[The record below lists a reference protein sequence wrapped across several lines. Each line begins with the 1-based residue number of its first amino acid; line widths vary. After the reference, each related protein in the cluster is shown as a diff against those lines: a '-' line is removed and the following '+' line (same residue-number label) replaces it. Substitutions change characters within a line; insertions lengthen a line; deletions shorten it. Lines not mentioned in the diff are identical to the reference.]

1 MGKEQII
8 KKLIDE
14 LAAVAKME
22 GKARTGA
29 GVKGASGANT
39 AQQKANFEKA
49 KQKLIEKARAEREAA
64 KKADYER
71 LQNKGVNVDEI
82 KKSVQANA
90 EKVKSNKEEVISQDK
105 RTRYPKEE
113 PNAANRFTFKTEGQ
127 TTGGLTERPSRVIG
141 RQGEN
146 APIARASGTREST
159 ESQVRSSMQ
168 NQLDALRKQWTK
180 ATTEA
185 QKNAIAKK
193 AAEIKKKLGN

>member
-14 LAAVAKME
+14 LSAVAKME

-64 KKADYER
+64 KQADYKR
-71 LQNKGVNVDEI
+71 LQEKGVNVDEI
-82 KKSVQANA
+82 KAAVKANEKKVQD
-90 EKVKSNKEEVISQDK
+90 NKLNVIPQDK

-113 PNAANRFTFKTEGQ
+113 PNAANRHTFKTEGQ

-146 APIARASGTREST
+146 APIARSGGVRESS
-159 ESQVRSSMQ
+159 EGAVKKAME

-180 ATTEA
+180 ASTEA

-193 AAEIKKKLGN
+193 AADIKRKLGN